1 MLEGDADPHRFI
13 PELIALWQEGKFPF
27 DELITTYDFT
37 DIASALADFRTGTA
51 IKPVLIPENSR
62 LEDTPV

>member
-1 MLEGDADPHRFI
+1 
-13 PELIALWQEGKFPF
+13 LWQEGKFPF
-27 DELITTYDFT
+27 DELIATYDFT

-62 LEDTPV
+62 LEDTSV